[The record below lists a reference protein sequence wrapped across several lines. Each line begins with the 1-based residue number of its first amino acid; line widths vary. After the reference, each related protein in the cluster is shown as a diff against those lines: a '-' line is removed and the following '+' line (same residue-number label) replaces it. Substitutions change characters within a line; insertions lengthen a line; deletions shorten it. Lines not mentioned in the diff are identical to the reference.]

1 MSKRKT
7 RVWIP
12 EEYEMRILENIE
24 KITEKI
30 TVQNQE
36 PMTKQNIK
44 MLVCIKKR
52 LNRKRYIR

>member
-1 MSKRKT
+1 
-7 RVWIP
+7 
-12 EEYEMRILENIE
+12 MRILENIE

-30 TVQNQE
+30 SVQNQE